1 MNVDL
6 QHLAPHFQFRGPI
19 MAAIPYGSGHIN
31 DTYKVTVEQGGQPVN
46 YIVQRVNHKVFTK
59 TAELMR
65 NIQRVT
71 EHIRRK
77 LEAIPG
83 SDPSRETLTLIPTT
97 DNNCFYQD
105 KDGNF
110 FIVGRKKDMIRRSA
124 ENIAAREVETVLAA
138 APGVAEVAVVG
149 TDLAPSPLPEDSRY
163 DVAGWQASTSWAVH

>member
-19 MAAIPYGSGHIN
+19 MAAIPYRSGHIN

-71 EHIRRK
+71 EHI
-77 LEAIPG
+77 
-83 SDPSRETLTLIPTT
+83 
-97 DNNCFYQD
+97 
-105 KDGNF
+105 
-110 FIVGRKKDMIRRSA
+110 
-124 ENIAAREVETVLAA
+124 
-138 APGVAEVAVVG
+138 VASWK
-149 TDLAPSPLPEDSRY
+149 PSPAAIR
-163 DVAGWQASTSWAVH
+163 AGRR